1 MMLLHHDGCRQA
13 TASNV
18 RRYRPGGD
26 MLPLSLAWI
35 CVFRAQVD
43 RIGLGTGCCRF
54 IAPQLMCVI
63 I

>member
-1 MMLLHHDGCRQA
+1 MMLLDHDGCRQA

-35 CVFRAQVD
+35 CVFRA
-43 RIGLGTGCCRF
+43 
-54 IAPQLMCVI
+54 
-63 I
+63 